1 MNSLGHSSTDLI
13 HVYSVP
19 TICFLLGLAKMK
31 NTHPLSS
38 GTSWPVGDTDVHG
51 IMTIQGFAVH
61 YREHI
66 QTGGEVREGTAEGA
80 NA

>member
-13 HVYSVP
+13 HVYRVP
-19 TICFLLGLAKMK
+19 TICLLLGLAKMK

-38 GTSWPVGDTDVHG
+38 GTSWPVGDTDVHDT
-51 IMTIQGFAVH
+51 MTIQNFAFS
-61 YREHI
+61 YREYI
-66 QTGGEVREGTAEGA
+66 QTGGEVREGTTEDA